1 MAEIIYLREFQALR
15 RSGRIA
21 QRQHLERA
29 VQLLRDSLADT
40 AAQLAA
46 SPLSVQGELLDRVE
60 KLTALIRYGSRM
72 LGNEPA
78 ELTALK

>member
-1 MAEIIYLREFQALR
+1 MAEIIYLREIHAERQR
-15 RSGRIA
+15 GRIA
-21 QRQHLERA
+21 QRQNLERA
-29 VQLLRDSLADT
+29 VQLLKDNLAGV

-72 LGNEPA
+72 LGDAA
-78 ELTALK
+78 ELTALE

>member
-1 MAEIIYLREFQALR
+1 MAEIIYLREIHAER
-15 RSGRIA
+15 RRGRIA
-21 QRQHLERA
+21 QRQNLERA
-29 VQLLRDSLADT
+29 VQLLKDNLAGV

-72 LGNEPA
+72 LGDA
-78 ELTALK
+78 ADLAALK